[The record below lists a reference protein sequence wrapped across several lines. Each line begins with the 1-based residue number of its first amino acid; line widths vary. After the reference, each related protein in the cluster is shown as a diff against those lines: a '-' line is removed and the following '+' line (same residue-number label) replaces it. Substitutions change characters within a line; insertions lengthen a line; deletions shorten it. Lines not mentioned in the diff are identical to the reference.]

1 MQILAGEG
9 AGVVASED
17 AATLTLN
24 ADREFVTPSPRGWE
38 SAPTFSTKIGSGTS
52 APDREED
59 IKDIQQTDHV
69 SFRGCANLVKT
80 GQLPHWTGGVS
91 TSTGTV
97 AVAGGVL
104 TFKDGASWRTATS
117 VTVSGTGVLGIEGNR
132 TFSGKT
138 DLVVTGGTADRI
150 RIAAGKKLIVKSLTV
165 NGEPLTSVPAG
176 LVTGGGDLQIGPD
189 GLILVVR

>member
-1 MQILAGEG
+1 MCEPRQDR
-9 AGVVASED
+9 S
-17 AATLTLN
+17 AAALDGRRFDV
-24 ADREFVTPSPRGWE
+24 DRHGRRRGRR
-38 SAPTFSTKIGSGTS
+38 
-52 APDREED
+52 PDV
-59 IKDIQQTDHV
+59 Q
-69 SFRGCANLVKT
+69 
-80 GQLPHWTGGVS
+80 
-91 TSTGTV
+91 
-97 AVAGGVL
+97 
-104 TFKDGASWRTATS
+104 DGASWRTATS